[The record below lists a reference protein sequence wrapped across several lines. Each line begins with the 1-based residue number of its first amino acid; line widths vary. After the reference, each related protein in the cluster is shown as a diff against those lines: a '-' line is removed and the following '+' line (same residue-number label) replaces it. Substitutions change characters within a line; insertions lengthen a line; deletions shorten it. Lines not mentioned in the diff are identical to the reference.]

1 MHQMQRVVGTSASKK
16 NRTCVGIGD
25 RSIKLAQLSDV
36 EFMKHIIATR
46 ERFSNQYPEL
56 TNTIFEYNKQCTLL
70 ELNFWY
76 EKPVPPRCEKYC
88 EIEIKSLLH
97 NVDVESDD
105 GQVIVKLCNDLLR
118 EYIPHRYDV

>member
-1 MHQMQRVVGTSASKK
+1 MNHNQHSIKTLASNK
-16 NRTCVGIGD
+16 NISYVGIGD
-25 RSIKLAQLSDV
+25 RHIKLAQLSDV

-97 NVDVESDD
+97 NVDVESDN